1 MTPPT
6 PAADAAAPACHGRAP
21 YAQARSLGGALR
33 RNLIGGALTLLLAVA
48 AVTWFLVD
56 RGQQSL
62 IEYKAL
68 TLAEVVARHATA
80 ARSVYAE
87 HVANKL
93 AGDGRGM
100 ASETYSGEPGN
111 VPLPA
116 QFLKLTGE
124 RASADSAGLYRFG
137 LVSKWNLGQGQ
148 HLRDDFQRWAWRELE
163 AQEPASPAGPVDWK
177 PAWRVEPVDG
187 QSTLRYLRADPGN
200 AASCVECHNRSE
212 SSAAVRAHRQQAGL
226 EVGKQWKRYQLLGAV
241 EVQVPLAPVEALAED
256 QRRAVLLAVL
266 GLTLAGL
273 VTMGLFVV
281 ADNRRSRRLTS
292 DLAYLASHD
301 DLTGLM
307 NRPEFEQRL
316 GALLASAQSDGS
328 THGLMF
334 LDLDQF
340 KVVND
345 TCGHQAG
352 DELLRQLGQV
362 LRQSLRASDTL
373 ARLGGDEFGVL
384 VYNCDEGR
392 TAEIADKLLQA
403 VAAFRFVWR
412 QRVFEV
418 GVSIGIVTVGAESES
433 VAALMSAA
441 DMACYA
447 AKDAG
452 RNRVQAF
459 SAGDGELD
467 RRRDDM
473 GWVERINTALAEGRM
488 SLAVQSAE
496 ALRPGLAV
504 QRYQEVLLRM
514 ADPEGRLV
522 PIGPVIA
529 AAVRYNMMSGKLDRW
544 VLETTCAHIR
554 AGRLSATRSNIVAIN
569 VSGTSL
575 GDTGFREFACRTLRE
590 AGIAPGTFCI
600 EITETA
606 AIAHVGQALQFMR
619 QLRELGCLFALD
631 DFGSGL
637 SSFGYLKTLPVDF
650 LKVDGSF
657 VRDILTDD
665 VDRAMVDAINSVGRA
680 IGIPTIAEWV
690 ESDGIRQAVQRL
702 GLDYA
707 QGYAIDKPTLIAER
721 VLAPA

>member
-1 MTPPT
+1 MPPP
-6 PAADAAAPACHGRAP
+6 PAAGAPP
-21 YAQARSLGGALR
+21 PARHRHLAHAHATVQGDALR
-33 RNLIGGALTLLLAVA
+33 HKLIGAALVLLLAVA
-48 AVTWFLVD
+48 AVTWLVVD

-68 TLAEVVARHATA
+68 TLAEVVARQATA

-87 HVANKL
+87 NVANKL
-93 AGDGRGM
+93 AGDGRGT

-116 QFLKLTGE
+116 QFLKLTGH
-124 RASADSAGLYRFG
+124 RASADSDGLYRFG

-148 HLRDDFQRWAWRELE
+148 HLRDDFQRWAWQRLE
-163 AQEPASPAGPVDWK
+163 AQDRADPDGPIAWK
-177 PAWRVEPVDG
+177 PAWRVELVDG
-187 QSTLRYLRADPGN
+187 ESTLRYLRADPGN
-200 AASCVECHNRSE
+200 AASCVACHNRSE
-212 SSAAVRAHRQQAGL
+212 TSESVRSHRQQAGL
-226 EVGKQWKRYQLLGAV
+226 EVGKQWKPYQLLGAV
-241 EVQVPLAPVEALAED
+241 EVQVPLAPVEALAKD
-256 QRRAVLLAVL
+256 QRRAILLAVL

-273 VTMGLFVV
+273 VTICVFVF
-281 ADNRRSRRLTS
+281 ADGRRSRRLTS

-316 GALLASAQSDGS
+316 GALLASAQCEGS
-328 THGLMF
+328 AHGLMF

-352 DELLRQLGQV
+352 DELLRQLGAV

-384 VYNCDEGR
+384 VYDCDKRR
-392 TAEIADKLLQA
+392 TAEIAEKLLQT
-403 VAAFRFVWR
+403 VAEFRFVWH

-418 GVSIGIVTVGAESES
+418 GISIGLVSVGRDSES

-452 RNRVQAF
+452 RNRIQAF

-473 GWVERINTALAEGRM
+473 GWVERITAALAEGRM
-488 SLAVQSAE
+488 ALAVQSAE
-496 ALRPGLAV
+496 ALRPDLPV

-514 ADPEGRLV
+514 VDPDGRPV

-529 AAVRYNMMSGKLDRW
+529 AAERYNLMAGKLDRW

-554 AGRLSATRSNIVAIN
+554 AGRLKASRSHVVAIN

-575 GDTGFREFACRTLRE
+575 GDAGFREFACRTLRE
-590 AGIAPGTFCI
+590 TGIEPGTLCI

-606 AIAHVGQALQFMR
+606 AIGHLGQALQFMR

-650 LKVDGSF
+650 LKLDGAF
-657 VRDILTDD
+657 VRDILTDT

-690 ESDGIRQAVQRL
+690 ESDEIRREVQRL

-707 QGYAIDKPTLIAER
+707 QGYAVDRPTLIAMPTT
-721 VLAPA
+721 APA